1 MSMPSRA
8 AASAGPART
17 IHLPSTREA
26 GAQLERVPVRIFE
39 GPDELAEEV
48 ARYIGHLIR
57 ARQETGDRLVL
68 GLPTGS
74 TPIGVYQALIR
85 AHRQEELDFSN
96 VVTFNLD
103 EYYPMAPDQLQSYH
117 RFMAENFFDHVNI
130 PEKQIHI
137 PKGDIPRAEIEAFGY
152 SYERAIEE
160 AGGIDL
166 LLLGIGRSGHI
177 GFNEPGSGITT
188 RTRLITIDE
197 ITRKDAA
204 SDFFGDEFVPRE
216 ALTMGVGTILAAR
229 EIILMATGE
238 HKAGIIRKAVEESI
252 HSTITASYL
261 QEHDRVS
268 IYLDEPASGELT
280 RVKTPWL
287 VREVE
292 WTPLLTKR
300 AVIWLSERVGKA
312 ILRLESAD
320 FFQNNLHS
328 LVYAHKNVDTLCR
341 SVFEDLRRRIVY
353 QDYLFRQKRVICF
366 SPHPDDDVIS
376 MGGMLDKVVA
386 NENDVTV
393 AYMTNGS
400 VAVFDADV
408 RRYLRFLNMSL
419 DVFQFDARTRK
430 LFSEKTSQ
438 ILDFLQR
445 KGSGEIDLE
454 EVQRIKAYIR
464 YSEAIAGIEVLGLK
478 SDHARFLDMP
488 FYKTGTVRKA
498 PVGEADVAVVLNLL
512 REIQPHHIF
521 VAGDLSDPHGTH
533 RMCYVAIREALRRY
547 RIERG
552 IADPEQL
559 ELTPEAIAQAPPDD
573 QCPLVWLYRGAWQ
586 EWEIHKVDVFIPMS
600 KADLDRKIEAVFKH
614 ESQKDRAM
622 FPGAYDTREF
632 WERARDRNRATAEAL
647 NRLGLPEFYVAEA
660 FVTAYGM

>member
-1 MSMPSRA
+1 MPA
-8 AASAGPART
+8 
-17 IHLPSTREA
+17 TREA
-26 GAQLERVPVRIFE
+26 GTQLERVPVRIFE

-48 ARYIGHLIR
+48 ARYIAQLIR
-57 ARQETGDRLVL
+57 ARQAAGEKLVL

-85 AHRQEELDFSN
+85 AHRHDGLDFSQ

-117 RFMAENFFDHVNI
+117 RFMKENFFNHINI
-130 PEKQIHI
+130 PADQIHI
-137 PKGDIPRAEIEAFGY
+137 PKGDIARSEIEAYCYGY
-152 SYERAIEE
+152 EQAIEK

-177 GFNEPGSGITT
+177 GFNEPGSGIKT
-188 RTRLITIDE
+188 RTRLITLDE
-197 ITRKDAA
+197 ITKKDAA

-216 ALTMGVGTILAAR
+216 ALTMGVGTILSAR
-229 EIILMATGE
+229 EIILLATGE
-238 HKAGIIRKAVEESI
+238 HKAGIIRKAVEEVPNSN
-252 HSTITASYL
+252 ITASYL
-261 QEHDRVS
+261 QEHDHVS
-268 IYLDEPASGELT
+268 IYLDEPAASELT
-280 RVKTPWL
+280 RIKTPWL

-320 FFQNNLHS
+320 FFKNNLHS

-353 QDYLFRQKRVICF
+353 QDYLFRNKRVICF

-386 NENDVTV
+386 NDNDVTV

-408 RRYLRFLNMSL
+408 RRYLRFLEMSL
-419 DVFQFDARTRK
+419 AVFEFDAKTRSAFDQQTK
-430 LFSEKTSQ
+430 R
-438 ILDFLQR
+438 ILEFLER
-445 KGSGEIDLE
+445 KESGEIDLE

-464 YSEAIAGIEVLGLK
+464 YAEAIAGIEVLGLNA
-478 SDHARFLDMP
+478 SHARFLDMP

-498 PVGEADVAVVLNLL
+498 PVGEADVQVVLNLL
-512 REIQPHHIF
+512 NEVKPHHIF

-533 RMCYVAIREALRRY
+533 RMCYVAIREALLRY
-547 RIERG
+547 RKARG
-552 IADPEQL
+552 ILDPDEL
-559 ELTPEAIAQAPPDD
+559 EATTEAIQHAPSED

-586 EWEIHKVDVFIPMS
+586 EWEIHRVDVFIPMS

-647 NRLGLPEFYVAEA
+647 NRLGLPEFYVSEA
-660 FVTAYGM
+660 FVTSYGM